1 MAASTVQVSKL
12 GAAVVLYP
20 GDTAVTV
27 SKIGAAVVLG
37 YPESACSVTKLAA
50 YVVLAPIPT
59 AGGTTPFRRGNIV
72 AGG

>member
-1 MAASTVQVSKL
+1 MAASTVQVSKI
-12 GAAVVLYP
+12 GAAVVLQA
-20 GDTAVTV
+20 GDEAVV
-27 SKIGAAVVLG
+27 VAKLGAAVVLG
-37 YPESACSVTKLAA
+37 YPEAAVSVTKLAA